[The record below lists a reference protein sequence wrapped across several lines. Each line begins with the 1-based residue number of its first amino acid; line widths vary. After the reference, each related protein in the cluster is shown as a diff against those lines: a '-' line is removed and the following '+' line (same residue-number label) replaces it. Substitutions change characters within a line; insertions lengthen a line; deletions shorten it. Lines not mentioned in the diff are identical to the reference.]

1 MLLVIISWE
10 FMFRIWCLNYYST
23 SALRCGCRASYAS
36 CEKDRCEFELERNV
50 QRCSLAIPDLS
61 TAAHTANMS
70 FTLRGKLAFMFFW
83 KWWKSSRLLKASKS
97 RYVNSFIFFSFQIY
111 FDFNDL
117 FLSSLERCW
126 ITMAIYFYCTTA
138 LQELP
143 INHEGL
149 MQMWIGSR
157 LCCANFRR
165 TLNIS
170 WLWNESTKLDRFMW
184 CFAAAVCDL
193 RLIRRREMLR

>member
-61 TAAHTANMS
+61 AAAHTANMS

-97 RYVNSFIFFSFQIY
+97 RYVNSFIFFFLSNILRLQWSFFVIAWAMLN
-111 FDFNDL
+111 NDGNL
-117 FLSSLERCW
+117 FLLHNSTTGTSNKSWRIDADVNWLKVVLCKFSSY
-126 ITMAIYFYCTTA
+126 T
-138 LQELP
+138 
-143 INHEGL
+143 
-149 MQMWIGSR
+149 
-157 LCCANFRR
+157 
-165 TLNIS
+165 
-170 WLWNESTKLDRFMW
+170 
-184 CFAAAVCDL
+184 
-193 RLIRRREMLR
+193 